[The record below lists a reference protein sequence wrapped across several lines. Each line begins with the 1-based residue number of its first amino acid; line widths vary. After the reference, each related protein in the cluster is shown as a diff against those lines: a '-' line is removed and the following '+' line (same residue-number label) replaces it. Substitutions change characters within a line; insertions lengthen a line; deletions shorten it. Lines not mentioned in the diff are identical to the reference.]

1 MRKKFKIYQ
10 NGEKY
15 KPDEQYMVVMNNQG
29 IFFLVG
35 THTYYPS
42 VQKLSEAIGNYDVV
56 WCDNDTTT

>member
-15 KPDEQYMVVMNNQG
+15 KVPKDSMVVMNNDG
-29 IFFLVG
+29 IFFLVD

-56 WCDNDTTT
+56 WSDNDPTT